1 MSYLKDGTPTIDKSI
16 NQFFVFIKEYKER
29 EDFDDSIDNWDE
41 AEEGEQHPY
50 FQNLEAFE
58 NVKKFITEA
67 FDLAV
72 GENGL
77 HREFHPDEIIERL
90 REFSDNALKWE
101 EGEDYE

>member
-1 MSYLKDGTPTIDKSI
+1 MSYFKDGTPTIDESI

-29 EDFDDSIDNWDE
+29 EDLDDSINNWDE
-41 AEEGEQHPY
+41 AEKGEKHPY

-58 NVKKFITEA
+58 NVKKFIEEA

-77 HREFHPDEIIERL
+77 RREFTCDEIIERL
-90 REFSDNALKWE
+90 REFSDNALKYE
-101 EGEDYE
+101 EGES